1 MHHHF
6 ATTSHRVTF
15 HQNVQK
21 LIGNVT
27 DTQKLGLLLFRNGK
41 WTTQKHQYR
50 RHFQGKDLKSNKI
63 CNKQRYIMIMMIDVS
78 ALRKNVQ

>member
-41 WTTQKHQYR
+41 
-50 RHFQGKDLKSNKI
+50 
-63 CNKQRYIMIMMIDVS
+63 
-78 ALRKNVQ
+78 